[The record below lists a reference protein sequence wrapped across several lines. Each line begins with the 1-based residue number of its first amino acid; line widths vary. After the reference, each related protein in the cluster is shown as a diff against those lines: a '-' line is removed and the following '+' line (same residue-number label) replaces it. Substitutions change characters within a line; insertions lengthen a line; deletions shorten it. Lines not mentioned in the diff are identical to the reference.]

1 MFHAFRGAHI
11 LSSNWK
17 KHKQIFAPRL
27 HYGSTISLG
36 AYFYMPQN
44 LSGQANGQAMDFEQ
58 ANLVLDFKSSSPPI
72 QYRRQVIVIVDFYKS
87 FDKN

>member
-27 HYGSTISLG
+27 HYGSTISIG

-58 ANLVLDFKSSSPPI
+58 ANLGMANPYFNADVK
-72 QYRRQVIVIVDFYKS
+72 
-87 FDKN
+87 